1 MKRLNLLLI
10 FILAFQVFMVK
21 AMADDELLP
30 ITFTGFE
37 EDFHRVNEA
46 IQCAQTL
53 AELGAGYEAA
63 RVLAAIALRAGDT
76 DFGDEARHILNEWGI
91 TIDVVRRG
99 NTKDINAKIAKAR
112 QKLHRRHSNVAH
124 VRNLI
129 ELGLYAEAAH
139 LLRQERVKTDRG
151 ITERK
156 WGEILHR
163 YHLPIEL
170 LYNQVK
176 DANNELLKALR
187 AGQQQNQ
194 LRFQI
199 RLLRA
204 IDPESSEIAETI
216 FRHSESHRRDEDHDR
231 HRRPFEIWVEGRDDE
246 PEENESEF
254 KIEELIP
261 RVVNH
266 AINIANTN
274 KLSARILATLV
285 TEVDPNSKS
294 ADKVSA
300 LIKKLSILTTN
311 KLGSRIVT
319 EEGKGA
325 DLFGTKQVRSYHL
338 ELSNSAIQQ
347 LHEDPKHYVRATF
360 REGDDVYKEV
370 GVRLKGG
377 PGSFRMLDGN
387 SKAAFTVKFNHFVK
401 GQRFHGLR
409 RIILNNAVQ
418 DPTYMCEYIGYGLFR
433 DAGVPAPRIGYA
445 TVAVN
450 QEPYGLYVQVEA
462 VSNDFLKRWYSKTE
476 GNLYEGS
483 FRDVVEWRELDLD
496 SNQGRENRRDL
507 RRLAKSIEKADDNN
521 PWESLA
527 DYVDLGNFT
536 RFIALEQLVNHWDG
550 YTQTNNYRMY
560 YNPETKKFEF
570 FPHGADQLFQ
580 DVRGNIFGDQRGILS
595 RALVQTDSGKQ
606 RYCQMMNQL
615 LEQVWDES
623 KIKSRIAETYRLIHP
638 YIATD
643 LEKGRRVEEFEESIR
658 RMLRFIDA
666 RRYAVLSQLQSSE
679 QSPSWREYRR
689 TGFHS
694 YLIHY

>member
-21 AMADDELLP
+21 AMADDELSP
-30 ITFTGFE
+30 ITFNGFE

-46 IQCAQTL
+46 VQML

-63 RVLAAIALRAGDT
+63 RVLAAIALRADDT
-76 DFGDEARHILNEWGI
+76 DFGNEARHILNEWGI
-91 TIDVVRRG
+91 TTDVVRRG
-99 NTKDINAKIAKAR
+99 DIKDINAKIAKAR

-139 LLRQERVKTDRG
+139 LLRQEGVKTDRG

-170 LYNQVK
+170 LYNQAK

-300 LIKKLSILTTN
+300 LIKKLSISTTN

-433 DAGVPAPRIGYA
+433 DAGVPSPRIGYA

-462 VSNDFLKRWYSKTE
+462 VSSDFLKRWYSKTE

-507 RRLAKSIEKADDNN
+507 RRLAESIEKADDNN

-580 DVRGNIFGDQRGILS
+580 DVRGNIFRDQRGILS

-689 TGFHS
+689 SGFHS

>member
-21 AMADDELLP
+21 AMADDELSP
-30 ITFTGFE
+30 ITFNGFE

-46 IQCAQTL
+46 IQYAQML

-63 RVLAAIALRAGDT
+63 RVLAAIALRADDT
-76 DFGDEARHILNEWGI
+76 DFGNEARHILNEWGI
-91 TIDVVRRG
+91 TTDVVRRG
-99 NTKDINAKIAKAR
+99 DIKDINAKIAKAR

-139 LLRQERVKTDRG
+139 LLRQEGVKTDRG

-170 LYNQVK
+170 LYNQAK

-300 LIKKLSILTTN
+300 LIKKLSISTTN

-462 VSNDFLKRWYSKTE
+462 VSSDFLKRWYSKTE

-580 DVRGNIFGDQRGILS
+580 DVRGNIFRDQRGILS

>member
-1 MKRLNLLLI
+1 M
-10 FILAFQVFMVK
+10 
-21 AMADDELLP
+21 
-30 ITFTGFE
+30 
-37 EDFHRVNEA
+37 
-46 IQCAQTL
+46 
-53 AELGAGYEAA
+53 
-63 RVLAAIALRAGDT
+63 
-76 DFGDEARHILNEWGI
+76 
-91 TIDVVRRG
+91 
-99 NTKDINAKIAKAR
+99 
-112 QKLHRRHSNVAH
+112 
-124 VRNLI
+124 
-129 ELGLYAEAAH
+129 
-139 LLRQERVKTDRG
+139 
-151 ITERK
+151 
-156 WGEILHR
+156 
-163 YHLPIEL
+163 
-170 LYNQVK
+170 
-176 DANNELLKALR
+176 
-187 AGQQQNQ
+187 
-194 LRFQI
+194 
-199 RLLRA
+199 
-204 IDPESSEIAETI
+204 
-216 FRHSESHRRDEDHDR
+216 
-231 HRRPFEIWVEGRDDE
+231 
-246 PEENESEF
+246 
-254 KIEELIP
+254 
-261 RVVNH
+261 
-266 AINIANTN
+266 
-274 KLSARILATLV
+274 
-285 TEVDPNSKS
+285 
-294 ADKVSA
+294 
-300 LIKKLSILTTN
+300 
-311 KLGSRIVT
+311 
-319 EEGKGA
+319 
-325 DLFGTKQVRSYHL
+325 L
-338 ELSNSAIQQ
+338 E
-347 LHEDPKHYVRATF
+347 
-360 REGDDVYKEV
+360 
-370 GVRLKGG
+370 
-377 PGSFRMLDGN
+377 GN
-387 SKAAFTVKFNHFVK
+387 SKAAFTIKFNHFVK

-418 DPTYMCEYIGYGLFR
+418 DPTYMCENIGYGLFR

-507 RRLAKSIEKADDNN
+507 RRLAISIEKADDNN

-638 YIATD
+638 YIVTD

>member
-21 AMADDELLP
+21 AMADDELSP
-30 ITFTGFE
+30 ITFNGFE

-46 IQCAQTL
+46 VQML

-63 RVLAAIALRAGDT
+63 RVLAAIALRADDT
-76 DFGDEARHILNEWGI
+76 DFGNEARHILNEWGI
-91 TIDVVRRG
+91 TTDVVRRG
-99 NTKDINAKIAKAR
+99 DIKDINAKIAKAR

-139 LLRQERVKTDRG
+139 LLRQEGVKTDRG

-170 LYNQVK
+170 LYNQAK

-294 ADKVSA
+294 ADKARA
-300 LIKKLSILTTN
+300 LIKKLSISTTN
-311 KLGSRIVT
+311 KLGSRVVS
-319 EEGKGA
+319 EEGA
-325 DLFGTKQVRSYHL
+325 SANLFGAKQVRSYHL
-338 ELSNSAIQQ
+338 ELSDSAIQQ

-377 PGSFRMLDGN
+377 PGSFRMLEGN
-387 SKAAFTVKFNHFVK
+387 SKAAFTIKFNHFVK

-580 DVRGNIFGDQRGILS
+580 DVRGNIFRDQRGILS

-638 YIATD
+638 YIVTD

>member
-21 AMADDELLP
+21 AMADDELSP
-30 ITFTGFE
+30 ITFNGFE

-46 IQCAQTL
+46 VQML

-63 RVLAAIALRAGDT
+63 RVLAAIALRADDT
-76 DFGDEARHILNEWGI
+76 DFGNEARHILNEWGI
-91 TIDVVRRG
+91 TTDVVRKG
-99 NTKDINAKIAKAR
+99 DIKDINAEIAKAR

-139 LLRQERVKTDRG
+139 LLRQEGVKTDRG

-156 WGEILHR
+156 WGEILHS

-170 LYNQVK
+170 LYNQAK

-294 ADKVSA
+294 ADKVSS

-338 ELSNSAIQQ
+338 ELSDSAIQQ

-377 PGSFRMLDGN
+377 PGSFRMLEGN
-387 SKAAFTVKFNHFVK
+387 SKAAFTIKFNHFVK

-462 VSNDFLKRWYSKTE
+462 VSSDFLKRWYSKTE

-580 DVRGNIFGDQRGILS
+580 DVRGNIFRDQRGILS

-638 YIATD
+638 YIVTD

-689 TGFHS
+689 SGFHS

>member
-21 AMADDELLP
+21 AMADDELSP
-30 ITFTGFE
+30 ITFNGFE

-46 IQCAQTL
+46 VQML

-63 RVLAAIALRAGDT
+63 RVLAAIALRADDT
-76 DFGDEARHILNEWGI
+76 DFGNEARHILNEWGI
-91 TIDVVRRG
+91 TTDVVRRG
-99 NTKDINAKIAKAR
+99 DIKDINAKIAKAR

-139 LLRQERVKTDRG
+139 LLRQEGVKTDRG

-170 LYNQVK
+170 LYNQAK

-216 FRHSESHRRDEDHDR
+216 FRRSESHRRDEDHDR

-377 PGSFRMLDGN
+377 PGSFRMLEGN
-387 SKAAFTVKFNHFVK
+387 SKAAFTIKFNHFVK

-462 VSNDFLKRWYSKTE
+462 VSSDFLKRWYSKTE

-560 YNPETKKFEF
+560 NNPETKKFEF

-580 DVRGNIFGDQRGILS
+580 DVRGNIFRDQRGILS

-638 YIATD
+638 YIATN
-643 LEKGRRVEEFEESIR
+643 LEKGRRVEEFVESIR

>member
-21 AMADDELLP
+21 AIADDELSP

-46 IQCAQTL
+46 VQML

-63 RVLAAIALRAGDT
+63 RILAAIALRVDDT
-76 DFGDEARHILNEWGI
+76 DFGNEARHILNEWGI
-91 TIDVVRRG
+91 TTDVVRRG
-99 NTKDINAKIAKAR
+99 DIKDINAKIAKAR

-139 LLRQERVKTDRG
+139 LLRQEGVKTDRG

-170 LYNQVK
+170 LYNQAK

-325 DLFGTKQVRSYHL
+325 DLFGTKQVRSYHI
-338 ELSNSAIQQ
+338 ELSDSAIQQ

-360 REGDDVYKEV
+360 REGDDVYKAV

-462 VSNDFLKRWYSKTE
+462 VSSDFLKRWYSKTE

-580 DVRGNIFGDQRGILS
+580 DVRGNIFRDQRGILS

-623 KIKSRIAETYRLIHP
+623 KIKSRIAKTYRLIHP

>member
-10 FILAFQVFMVK
+10 FILAFQVFMLK
-21 AMADDELLP
+21 AMADDELSP
-30 ITFTGFE
+30 ITFNGFE

-46 IQCAQTL
+46 VQML

-63 RVLAAIALRAGDT
+63 RVLAAIALRADDT
-76 DFGDEARHILNEWGI
+76 DFGNEARHILNEWGI
-91 TIDVVRRG
+91 TTDVVRRG
-99 NTKDINAKIAKAR
+99 DIKDINAKIAKAR

-139 LLRQERVKTDRG
+139 LLRQEGVKTDRG

-170 LYNQVK
+170 LYNQAK

-246 PEENESEF
+246 PEENESEL

-266 AINIANTN
+266 AINVANAN

-311 KLGSRIVT
+311 KLGPRVVT

-325 DLFGTKQVRSYHL
+325 DLFGTKQVRSYHI
-338 ELSNSAIQQ
+338 ELSDSAIQQ

-433 DAGVPAPRIGYA
+433 DAGVPSPRIGYA

-462 VSNDFLKRWYSKTE
+462 VSSDFLKRWYSKTE

-507 RRLAKSIEKADDNN
+507 RRLAESIEKADDNN

-580 DVRGNIFGDQRGILS
+580 DVRGNIFRDQAGILS
-595 RALVQTDSGKQ
+595 RALVQTDWGRQ

-638 YIATD
+638 YIATN

-666 RRYAVLSQLQSSE
+666 RRYAVLSQLQFSE

-689 TGFHS
+689 SGFHS
-694 YLIHY
+694 YLMHY

>member
-21 AMADDELLP
+21 AMADDELSP
-30 ITFTGFE
+30 ITFNGFE

-46 IQCAQTL
+46 VQML

-63 RVLAAIALRAGDT
+63 RVLAAIALRADDT
-76 DFGDEARHILNEWGI
+76 DFGNEARHILNEWGI
-91 TIDVVRRG
+91 TTDVVRKG
-99 NTKDINAKIAKAR
+99 DIKDINAEIAKAR

-139 LLRQERVKTDRG
+139 LLRQEGVKTDRG

-170 LYNQVK
+170 LYNQAK

-216 FRHSESHRRDEDHDR
+216 FRRSESHRRDEDHDR

-285 TEVDPNSKS
+285 IEVDPNSKS

-300 LIKKLSILTTN
+300 LIKKLSISTTN

-433 DAGVPAPRIGYA
+433 DVGVPAPRIGYA

-580 DVRGNIFGDQRGILS
+580 DVRGNIFRDQRGILS

-658 RMLRFIDA
+658 RMLKFIDA

>member
-21 AMADDELLP
+21 AMADDELSP
-30 ITFTGFE
+30 ITFNGFE

-46 IQCAQTL
+46 VQML

-63 RVLAAIALRAGDT
+63 RVLAAIALRADDT
-76 DFGDEARHILNEWGI
+76 DFGNEARHILNEWGI
-91 TIDVVRRG
+91 TTDVVRKG
-99 NTKDINAKIAKAR
+99 DIKDINAEIAKAR

-139 LLRQERVKTDRG
+139 LLRQEGVKTDRG

-156 WGEILHR
+156 WGEILHS

-170 LYNQVK
+170 LYNQAK

-294 ADKVSA
+294 ADKVSS

-338 ELSNSAIQQ
+338 ELSDSAIQQ

-377 PGSFRMLDGN
+377 PGSFRMLEGN
-387 SKAAFTVKFNHFVK
+387 SKAAFTIKFNHFVK

-462 VSNDFLKRWYSKTE
+462 VSSDFLKRWYSKTE

-580 DVRGNIFGDQRGILS
+580 DVRGNIFRDQRGILS

-638 YIATD
+638 YIVTD

>member
-99 NTKDINAKIAKAR
+99 DIKDINAKIAKAR

-139 LLRQERVKTDRG
+139 LLRQEGVKTDRG

-170 LYNQVK
+170 LYNQAK

-216 FRHSESHRRDEDHDR
+216 FRRSESHRRDEDHDR

-294 ADKVSA
+294 ADKVRA
-300 LIKKLSILTTN
+300 LIKKLSISTTN

-338 ELSNSAIQQ
+338 ELSDSAIQQ

-580 DVRGNIFGDQRGILS
+580 DVRGNIFRDQRGILS
-595 RALVQTDSGKQ
+595 RALVQTDAGKQ
-606 RYCQMMNQL
+606 RYCQMMDQL

>member
-21 AMADDELLP
+21 AMADDELSP
-30 ITFTGFE
+30 ITFNGFE

-46 IQCAQTL
+46 VQML

-63 RVLAAIALRAGDT
+63 RVLAAIALRADDT
-76 DFGDEARHILNEWGI
+76 DFGNEARHILNEWGI
-91 TIDVVRRG
+91 TTDVVRRG
-99 NTKDINAKIAKAR
+99 DIKDINAKIAKAR
-112 QKLHRRHSNVAH
+112 QKLHRRHSNVGH

-139 LLRQERVKTDRG
+139 LLRQEGVKTDRG

-170 LYNQVK
+170 LYNQAK

-338 ELSNSAIQQ
+338 ELSDSAIQQ

-377 PGSFRMLDGN
+377 PGSFRMLEGN
-387 SKAAFTVKFNHFVK
+387 SEAAFTIKFNHFVK

-450 QEPYGLYVQVEA
+450 QEPYGLNVQLAA
-462 VSNDFLKRWYSKTE
+462 VSKDFLKRWYSKTE

-580 DVRGNIFGDQRGILS
+580 DVRGNIFRDQRGILS

-638 YIATD
+638 YIATN

>member
-99 NTKDINAKIAKAR
+99 NLKDINAKIAKAR

-139 LLRQERVKTDRG
+139 LLRQEGVKTDRG

-170 LYNQVK
+170 LYNQAK

-300 LIKKLSILTTN
+300 LIKKLSISTTN

-338 ELSNSAIQQ
+338 ELSDSAIQQ

-462 VSNDFLKRWYSKTE
+462 VSSDFLKRWYSKTE

-507 RRLAKSIEKADDNN
+507 RRLAESIEKADDNN

-658 RMLRFIDA
+658 RLLRFIDA

-679 QSPSWREYRR
+679 QRPSWREYRR
-689 TGFHS
+689 SGFHS
-694 YLIHY
+694 YLTHD